1 MDDAQNLVENGA
13 RVECGVTAFSP
24 ETRGLLADR
33 RREHWRADVLQYRA
47 AKGSGGPTTMHHNH
61 PRYFTFDNQ
70 GVLTMFIRSGT
81 VIVILGAIIIY
92 LLVR

>member
-1 MDDAQNLVENGA
+1 
-13 RVECGVTAFSP
+13 
-24 ETRGLLADR
+24 
-33 RREHWRADVLQYRA
+33 
-47 AKGSGGPTTMHHNH
+47 MHHNH